1 MPEPAR
7 RSQMGRV
14 ATSGYNTPVID
25 ATPSFRRL
33 VALPALLVLAV
44 LAFLPSEARADVE
57 PPATPAQ
64 HYADRLAEEPEGAAV
79 VVDQASG
86 GPLTP
91 AEMTEGLH
99 TAFGEL
105 GLPYYVVVTPFLEVG
120 SEIAPALHDR
130 LGADGVY
137 AVLEPQGTVREV
149 ESYGTDADTGSARH
163 VALTDP
169 DLDYNT
175 PATEVAE
182 VLVAALKDPSAAEQL
197 QAERER
203 PWPFRTDA
211 FAGLDPSRRGGPESL
226 GFLLGAVGGTVVA
239 VGVCWGVRSARRGR
253 LRPAVVVGAGSVLV
267 AAVVVSAPAM
277 WVAAAP
283 TGDHE
288 KPDAQELARMQE
300 PYVLST
306 GRVEHIVETLG
317 DDPLYVDPLVGL
329 PREGLDGAADEFG
342 GAPVPV
348 YAAVV
353 PLAQEDE
360 SGGDHE
366 VLAAAL
372 AAVAQ
377 REGVY
382 LVAGSVSGDTTRVG
396 AATYGLG
403 AGFSFDFAMR
413 EAEAAA
419 PADALSRAVTALDDV
434 ELTPGGSYTPGFADR
449 EPSVPAPRMERYWS
463 EGVAPGF
470 LVFGL
475 LVAPAAIGLGIVL
488 LYARRVWRGGGTV
501 VGDRVL
507 RRLAG
512 RETARLRALLARGE
526 DALPE
531 ALLPQA
537 DAALL
542 TAEARPRTLDLLGV
556 VVLARRTLA
565 EAEDP
570 RAAPFEPCGVNPL
583 HPWATERTRTP
594 VGRSGKGE
602 VCARCSELS
611 PGARSARVLRLRSG
625 GTAHA
630 YDADP
635 DDPWIRHGFGADDP
649 AALVGELLKERPDG
663 DVEQPR

>member
-1 MPEPAR
+1 M
-7 RSQMGRV
+7 
-14 ATSGYNTPVID
+14 ID
-25 ATPSFRRL
+25 ATPSLRRL
-33 VALPALLVLAV
+33 IALTALLVLAL
-44 LAFLPSEARADVE
+44 LASLPSEARADVE
-57 PPATPAQ
+57 RPATPAQ
-64 HYADRLAEEPEGAAV
+64 HYADQLAEEPEGAAV
-79 VVDQASG
+79 VVDGAVG

-99 TAFGEL
+99 TAFGKL
-105 GLPYYVVVTPFLEVG
+105 DLPYYVVVTPFLEAG

-137 AVLEPQGTVREV
+137 AVLEPRGTVLEV
-149 ESYGTDADTGSARH
+149 QSYGTDADTGAARH

-169 DLDYNT
+169 DLSYSA

-182 VLVAALKDPSAAEQL
+182 VLVAALEDPSAAEKL

-203 PWPFRTDA
+203 PWPFRADA
-211 FAGLDPSRRGGPESL
+211 FAGLDPSRRDGPESL
-226 GFLLGAVGGTVVA
+226 GFLLGAVGGTVAA
-239 VGVCWGVRSARRGR
+239 VGACWVWRLARRGR
-253 LRPAVVVGAGSVLV
+253 LRPAAVVGVGAVIV
-267 AAVVVSAPAM
+267 AAGAVGAPAM

-288 KPDAQELARMQE
+288 KPDPQELARMQE
-300 PYVLST
+300 PYVIST
-306 GRVEHIVETLG
+306 GRVAHVAEALG

-329 PREGLDGAADEFG
+329 PREGLDGAAEEFG
-342 GAPVPV
+342 DAPVPV

-353 PLAQEDE
+353 PLGLEDE

-372 AAVAQ
+372 AAVAE
-377 REGVY
+377 REGIY
-382 LVAGSVSGDTTRVG
+382 LVAGRVTGDTTRVR
-396 AATYGLG
+396 AAAYGLG
-403 AGFSFDFAMR
+403 ADYSLNFAMR
-413 EAEAAA
+413 EAEAAT
-419 PADALSRAVTALDDV
+419 PADALRQAVAALDEV
-434 ELTPGGSYTPGFADR
+434 ELTPGGSYTPAFADR
-449 EPSVPAPRMERYWS
+449 EPSTPAPRMERYWG

-470 LVFGL
+470 LAFGL
-475 LVAPAAIGLGIVL
+475 GVAPAAIGLVFLL
-488 LYARRVWRGGGTV
+488 LYALRVRRGGGNI
-501 VGDRVL
+501 VGDRIL

-512 RETARLRALLARGE
+512 RETARLRALLARRE

-570 RAAPFEPCGVNPL
+570 GAAPLEPCGVNPL
-583 HPWATERTRTP
+583 HPWATERTRIP
-594 VGRSGKGE
+594 VGRSGKAK
-602 VCARCSELS
+602 VCERCSALS
-611 PGARSARVLRLRSG
+611 PEARSARVLRLRAG

-630 YDADP
+630 YDAKP
-635 DDPWIRHGFGADDP
+635 NDPWIRHSFGADDP
-649 AALVGELLKERPDG
+649 AAMVGELLKEFPNG
-663 DVEQPR
+663 DAKPPR